1 MTNHLDI
8 EYVPVDDLEEW
19 PGNARVGDVER
30 IKVSMRQH
38 GVFNPVIVQRS
49 TNRVMIGNHR
59 IAALRQL
66 HDEDPKEWDG
76 LAPVIYYDVDDTQ
89 GTKINLIDNKLAD
102 DATMDDE
109 ALAAQL
115 QAIQDETGDLSGTGY
130 IEDELTDIL
139 NHLNPSSLDDLA
151 SEYGEPNDEDLWPTF
166 SVKLNPDTMR
176 RFTAY
181 LEGYGGETVAE
192 QIDNLLADQE

>member
-1 MTNHLDI
+1 MTDHLNI
-8 EYVPVDDLEEW
+8 EYVPVTDLEEW

-30 IKVSMRQH
+30 IKASMRQH

-66 HDEDPKEWDG
+66 HDEDPKKWDG

-89 GTKINLIDNKLAD
+89 GTKINLIDNKLSD

-115 QAIQDETGDLSGTGY
+115 QAIQDEEEDLTGTGY
-130 IEDELTDIL
+130 TMAELSALLTD
-139 NHLNPSSLDDLA
+139 A
-151 SEYGEPNDEDLWPTF
+151 EPDF
-166 SVKLNPDTMR
+166 APDTDSDPVTLDSLTPR
-176 RFTAY
+176 PCQKCGYDTANDPDN
-181 LEGYGGETVAE
+181 YGA
-192 QIDNLLADQE
+192 